1 MTIKKLLWRYNTFVT
16 HQACQGVNDKIIPAV
31 ARQAGSA
38 KVVIM
43 SKELSITDLGWQ
55 LKGLP
60 WRYRLKLDRRE
71 QPVMVQSINIK
82 ESLRDQARAC
92 QEGAGV
98 NS

>member
-1 MTIKKLLWRYNTFVT
+1 
-16 HQACQGVNDKIIPAV
+16 
-31 ARQAGSA
+31 
-38 KVVIM
+38 VVIM

-82 ESLRDQARAC
+82 ERSAGSGSGLSGGCWGELLGAARRL
-92 QEGAGV
+92 QGILLGAAGKLQGMIQDGIAH
-98 NS
+98 